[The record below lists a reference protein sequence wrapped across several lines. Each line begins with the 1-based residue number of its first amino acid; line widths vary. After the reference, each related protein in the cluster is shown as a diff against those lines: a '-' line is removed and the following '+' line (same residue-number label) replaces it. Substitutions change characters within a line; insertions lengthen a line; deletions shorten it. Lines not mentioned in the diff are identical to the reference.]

1 MGDSDE
7 RCLAQPLRVLPRGPL
22 EEGPLLEYEQLKEM
36 LQSGPRLQEAL
47 GDWLAAWL

>member
-1 MGDSDE
+1 
-7 RCLAQPLRVLPRGPL
+7 
-22 EEGPLLEYEQLKEM
+22 LLEYVQLKEM